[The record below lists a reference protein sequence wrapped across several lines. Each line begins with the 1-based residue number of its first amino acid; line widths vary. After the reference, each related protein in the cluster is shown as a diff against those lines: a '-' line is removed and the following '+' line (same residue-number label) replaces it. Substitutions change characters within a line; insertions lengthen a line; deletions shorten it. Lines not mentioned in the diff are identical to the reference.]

1 MASEIAPTKCRRNTP
16 LYCGMTFSSS
26 FPLLSSSPLFFF
38 LTNRHCQWDLIK
50 SVPDGSPFL
59 TLRSSWL
66 KSCPDN
72 WSSDQN
78 VSIFPASFREGGTN
92 SRLFQ
97 QPSHPL
103 VFVPPLFLFPPM
115 SRRDCATLNQVF
127 AQKGQFQGRRRPPP
141 PNDESPTVYTHNGT
155 RIGKGVVGSLGTKK
169 WRKRWRERRPAAIPK
184 RGPALGERTC
194 CRLPEKNDLHD
205 PITTRRGWEMEVFFF
220 PRDPND
226 ALIATENN
234 EIRWWHRPYS
244 CSITDVITSGWVL
257 YIEERRLDYPPLASL
272 GAHFKS
278 VSLLEKVNL
287 DFTRQ
292 SRPLKEIINEDPPLT
307 LPPRH
312 LTAPAAAE
320 RETVDGA
327 AVPSIAD
334 DARKSIIETQS
345 EFVGRFRTLGHQ

>member
-72 WSSDQN
+72 WSSDQKCFHL
-78 VSIFPASFREGGTN
+78 SRLISGGTN

-103 VFVPPLFLFPPM
+103 MFVPLVSFPPDA
-115 SRRDCATLNQVF
+115 SSWLRDSKSSVRPEGPIS
-127 AQKGQFQGRRRPPP
+127 GQAAPSSAKWWIA
-141 PNDESPTVYTHNGT
+141 DCIYTHNGT

-312 LTAPAAAE
+312 LTAPAVAE